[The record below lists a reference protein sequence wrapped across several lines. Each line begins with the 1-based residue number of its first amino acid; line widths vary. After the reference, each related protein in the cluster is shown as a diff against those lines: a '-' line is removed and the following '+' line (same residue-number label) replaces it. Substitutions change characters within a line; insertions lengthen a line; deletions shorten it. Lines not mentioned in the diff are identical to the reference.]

1 MTNIPTDL
9 LRTLVAVVD
18 LRSYT
23 KAANSLGV
31 TQPAVSAQIKRLQQL
46 IGADLFERNGQGV
59 GLTPR
64 GDRVVARARR
74 LLSLNDE
81 IVGLGAM
88 ALRSDLIVR
97 IGTPSDFVA
106 SVLPAILGR
115 FREAQPDVRFVV
127 RADDYDP
134 LLRQLHMGEI
144 DVLFGL
150 SPMRP
155 HDARHCEAQEMVWL
169 CGDDVPE
176 LEPGRPVPLVSCGE
190 PCVYHRHAVKT
201 LRAAGLDYEQV
212 FLGPTMRSLGNAVA
226 AGMGYAVFDA
236 PARQCRWPDR
246 VGERAAA
253 QACAPAQRHLCPGRR
268 CARDLRADRR
278 PGRHDHPRSA
288 RRPGAGLWGL
298 QPSPDGEFRRVRLR
312 FGGAADRRDRAFP
325 RHDDPP
331 ATVLR

>member
-9 LRTLVAVVD
+9 LRTMVAVVD

-64 GDRVVARARR
+64 GERVVARARR

-81 IVGLGAM
+81 IVGLGGT
-88 ALRSDLIVR
+88 LVRSELIVR

-106 SVLPAILGR
+106 SVLPAILAQ
-115 FREAQPDVRFVV
+115 FRRAHSEVRFVI
-127 RADDYDP
+127 RSDFYDP

-144 DVLFGL
+144 DLLAGL

-155 HDARHCEAQEMVWL
+155 HDARHCEAQEMVWV
-169 CGDDVPE
+169 GDGASME

-212 FLGPTMRSLGNAVA
+212 FIGPNMHSLNNAVA
-226 AGMGYAVFDA
+226 SGLGYAVFTRRRAHATSMPMREDGA
-236 PARQCRWPDR
+236 LPKPQPLHSAIYAR
-246 VGERAAA
+246 E
-253 QACAPAQRHLCPGRR
+253 
-268 CARDLRADRR
+268 
-278 PGRHDHPRSA
+278 
-288 RRPGAGLWGL
+288 
-298 QPSPDGEFRRVRLR
+298 
-312 FGGAADRRDRAFP
+312 GGAREIYEQLADEVAAVLHGPHELQAHVYAAFSK
-325 RHDDPP
+325 
-331 ATVLR
+331 AQKTSSAA

>member
-64 GDRVVARARR
+64 GERVVARARR

-81 IVGLGAM
+81 IVGLGAT
-88 ALRSDLIVR
+88 LVRSDLIVR

-106 SVLPAILGR
+106 SVLPEILAQ
-115 FREAQPDVRFVV
+115 FRRVHSDVRFVV
-127 RADDYDP
+127 RTDFYEP

-144 DVLFGL
+144 DLLAGL

-155 HDARHCEAQEMVWL
+155 HDARHCEPQEMVWV
-169 CGDDVPE
+169 GDGAAVE

-190 PCVYHRHAVKT
+190 PCLYHRHAVKT

-212 FLGPTMRSLGNAVA
+212 FIGPNMTSLNNAVA
-226 AGMGYAVFDA
+226 AGLGYAVFTRSRANAVNVAVCEDGALPKPA
-236 PARQCRWPDR
+236 PLHNAIY
-246 VGERAAA
+246 
-253 QACAPAQRHLCPGRR
+253 
-268 CARDLRADRR
+268 
-278 PGRHDHPRSA
+278 
-288 RRPGAGLWGL
+288 
-298 QPSPDGEFRRVRLR
+298 VRE
-312 FGGAADRRDRAFP
+312 GGAREIYEQLADDVAKVLHGPHDLQARVYSAF
-325 RHDDPP
+325 RSGQKTCS
-331 ATVLR
+331 AA

>member
-176 LEPGRPVPLVSCGE
+176 LEPGRPVPLVPCGE

-226 AGMGYAVFDA
+226 AGMGYAVSTRRRASAVGLTVWENGPLPKPAPLHSAVYVRDGGAREIYEQIADQVAAIIHGPLDA
-236 PARQCRWPDR
+236 Q
-246 VGERAAA
+246 ERAFGAFNRAQTASSAA
-253 QACAPAQRHLCPGRR
+253 
-268 CARDLRADRR
+268 
-278 PGRHDHPRSA
+278 
-288 RRPGAGLWGL
+288 
-298 QPSPDGEFRRVRLR
+298 
-312 FGGAADRRDRAFP
+312 
-325 RHDDPP
+325 
-331 ATVLR
+331 